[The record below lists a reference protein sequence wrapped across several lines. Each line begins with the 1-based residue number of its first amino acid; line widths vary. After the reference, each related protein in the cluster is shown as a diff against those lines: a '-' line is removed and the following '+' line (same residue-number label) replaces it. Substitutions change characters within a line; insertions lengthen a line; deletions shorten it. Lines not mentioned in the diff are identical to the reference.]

1 LTFQTLLSNLEK
13 PKFNGEAQMIEQRL
27 KTIQEHL
34 FARGVSSIEELVTIT
49 KSSPATVRR
58 DLSKLEEDGVIQRT
72 HGGARLAES
81 SNLEVAFNLRESENL
96 EVKRAIGRAAHAL
109 LKPGSTVLM
118 DAGTTVLQ
126 LAKAIKLEPVPL
138 TIITNGLALAQ
149 ELVNVPGV
157 EVISLGGKLRAD
169 NLSSVG
175 PYAEKLLEEFWC
187 DQLFLGATA
196 VNSEYN
202 LATLDVGEANINR
215 KMLERAK
222 QSVLLVDSSKFGHN
236 APYRV
241 ANLERITHLITD
253 QGLDSGW
260 SKDLHQLGIS
270 FQTAAL
276 RPD

>member
-1 LTFQTLLSNLEK
+1 ML
-13 PKFNGEAQMIEQRL
+13 EQRL

-34 FARGVSSIEELVTIT
+34 FARGVSSIEELVAIT
-49 KSSPATVRR
+49 QSSPATVRR
-58 DLSKLEEDGVIQRT
+58 DLSKLELDGVIKRT
-72 HGGARLAES
+72 HGGARLAAS
-81 SNLEVAFNLRESENL
+81 SNLEIAFGLRESENL
-96 EVKRAIGRAAHAL
+96 EVKRAIGRAAYAH

-126 LAKAIKLEPVPL
+126 LARAIRLEPMPL

-157 EVISLGGKLRAD
+157 DVISLGGKLHGD

-202 LATLDVGEANINR
+202 LTTLDVFEASINR
-215 KMLERAK
+215 KMLERTK
-222 QSVLLVDSSKFGHN
+222 QSILLLDSSKFGHS
-236 APYRV
+236 AAYRV
-241 ANLERITHLITD
+241 SNLLDISHVITD
-253 QGLDSGW
+253 SDLDAAW
-260 SKDLHQLGIS
+260 SNRLQNLGVHLQIVTS
-270 FQTAAL
+270 
-276 RPD
+276 

>member
-1 LTFQTLLSNLEK
+1 LQSSK
-13 PKFNGEAQMIEQRL
+13 PKGLTMLEQRL

-34 FARGVSSIEELVTIT
+34 FSRGVLNIEELVEIT
-49 KSSPATVRR
+49 GSSPATVRR
-58 DLSKLEEDGVIQRT
+58 DLSKLEQDGVIERT

-81 SNLEVAFNLRESENL
+81 SNLEVAFGLRESENF

-126 LAKAIKLEPVPL
+126 LAKAIRLEPLPL

-157 EVISLGGKLRAD
+157 EVIFLGGKLRSD

-196 VNSEYN
+196 VNTEYN
-202 LATLDVGEANINR
+202 LATLDVFEASINR

-222 QSVLLVDSSKFGHN
+222 QSILLVDSSKFGHN

-241 ANLERITHLITD
+241 ANIEQISQIITDKGLNKIWLTHLEKLA
-253 QGLDSGW
+253 LDF
-260 SKDLHQLGIS
+260 QIAGIKS
-270 FQTAAL
+270 N
-276 RPD
+276 

>member
-1 LTFQTLLSNLEK
+1 ML
-13 PKFNGEAQMIEQRL
+13 EQRL
-27 KTIQEHL
+27 RTIQEHL
-34 FARGVSSIEELVTIT
+34 FARGVLNIEELVEIT
-49 KSSPATVRR
+49 QSSPATVRR
-58 DLSKLEEDGVIQRT
+58 DLSKLESDGVIERT
-72 HGGARLAES
+72 HGGARLAAS
-81 SNLEVAFNLRESENL
+81 SNLEVAFGLRESENL

-126 LAKAIKLEPVPL
+126 LARAIRLEPMPL

-157 EVISLGGKLRAD
+157 EVIFLGGKLRGD

-196 VNSEYN
+196 VNKEDN
-202 LATLDVGEANINR
+202 LTTLDVGEASINR
-215 KMLERAK
+215 KMLERAE

-241 ANLERITHLITD
+241 ANLNRIRQVITD
-253 QGLDSGW
+253 QGLDSNW
-260 SKDLHQLGIS
+260 SKHLQKLAVS
-270 FQTAAL
+270 FQTVAL
-276 RPD
+276 KAD

>member
-1 LTFQTLLSNLEK
+1 ML
-13 PKFNGEAQMIEQRL
+13 EQRL

-34 FARGVSSIEELVTIT
+34 FARGVSSIEALVEVTR
-49 KSSPATVRR
+49 SSPATVRR
-58 DLSKLEEDGVIQRT
+58 DLSKLEQDGVIQRT

-81 SNLEVAFNLRESENL
+81 SSLELAFGVRERENI

-126 LAKAIKLEPVPL
+126 LAKAVRLEPIPL
-138 TIITNGLALAQ
+138 TVITNGLALAQ
-149 ELVNVPGV
+149 ELVNLP
-157 EVISLGGKLRAD
+157 EVSVILLGGSLRSD

-175 PYAEKLLEEFWC
+175 PYTEKLLSEFWC

-196 VNSEYN
+196 IDQSEH
-202 LATLDVGEANINR
+202 LATLDANEASLNR

-222 QSVLLVDSSKFGHN
+222 QRILLLDSSKFGHS

-241 ANLERITHLITD
+241 TSLQGITQIITD
-253 QGLDSGW
+253 SRLAAAW
-260 SKDLHQLGIS
+260 SKRLNHLGIGIQLVS
-270 FQTAAL
+270 ST
-276 RPD
+276 